1 MYVLLRVTGNNNAH
15 AFPLW
20 AASNANRSATTQR
33 LEEEPGI
40 TNYAQEVA
48 NKPHNRK
55 DREWARPR
63 SFERC
68 CTRRHSQREPSVA
81 ATAVHMTLLMLV
93 YLLFYPFGDNRPVV
107 ALSKRQP
114 LDRRKKK
121 RRGPRLATVGCHG
134 VRWKTKPF
142 FGRTTHALT

>member
-1 MYVLLRVTGNNNAH
+1 MPKYRSNLQVAVKILRLQSDADMCSSYLYTTTQTHTELKTSLLCRQVSYIALYTRVYVLLRVTGNNNAH

-40 TNYAQEVA
+40 TNYAWYVQEVA
-48 NKPHNRK
+48 NKPNNRK

-68 CTRRHSQREPSVA
+68 CTRRH
-81 ATAVHMTLLMLV
+81 T
-93 YLLFYPFGDNRPVV
+93 
-107 ALSKRQP
+107 
-114 LDRRKKK
+114 RR
-121 RRGPRLATVGCHG
+121 
-134 VRWKTKPF
+134 
-142 FGRTTHALT
+142 